1 MKRISE
7 AVIRH
12 RRLIVLLTLLLCVVS
27 VFAAQTVKVN
37 YDLSVYLPREAPTV
51 KALDQIKTSLP
62 NLQLYLPGLSIQEA
76 LREKERLAALPGVE
90 DILWLDDVTD
100 LRDTPLD
107 MQDEDMLSQS
117 ITMARCSS

>member
-1 MKRISE
+1 MKHISE

-12 RRLIVLLTLLLCVVS
+12 RRLIVWIALLLCVVS
-27 VFAAQTVKVN
+27 VFAAQSVKVN
-37 YDLSVYLPREAPTV
+37 YDLSIYLPREASTV

-62 NLQLYLPGLSIQEA
+62 NLQLYLPGLSIQET

-90 DILWLDDVTD
+90 DILWLDDVID

-107 MQDEDMLSQS
+107 MQDEDML
-117 ITMARCSS
+117 